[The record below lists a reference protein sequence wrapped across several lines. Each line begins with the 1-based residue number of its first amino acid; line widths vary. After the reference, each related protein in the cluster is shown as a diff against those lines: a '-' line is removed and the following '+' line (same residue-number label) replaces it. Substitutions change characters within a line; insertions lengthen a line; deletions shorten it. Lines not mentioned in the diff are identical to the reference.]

1 MAEPSEAVVRDA
13 WAAFRAG
20 DTTRVLAL
28 VHPDLEWTYL
38 DPAFP
43 DPEPQTCHGR
53 PQLAR
58 ALQRD
63 SLRVLTW
70 DIEELAVHGEQVL
83 VVLHAPGLDRRCVR
97 QADDQNYLV
106 LTVRQ
111 GQITAMRACRDRDEA
126 AAPAQLWRRPPAG
139 GRPRCPARP
148 GHTEARAP

>member
-1 MAEPSEAVVRDA
+1 MSEASEAVVRDA

-20 DTTRVLAL
+20 DTTRLLAL

-38 DPAFP
+38 DPAFA

-53 PQLAR
+53 SQLAQ
-58 ALQRD
+58 ALRRD

-70 DIEELAVHGEQVL
+70 DIEELAVHADQVMA
-83 VVLHAPGLDRRCVR
+83 VLHAPGLDRQRVR
-97 QADDQNYLV
+97 QAEDRNYLV

-126 AAPAQLWRRPPAG
+126 AALVR
-139 GRPRCPARP
+139 
-148 GHTEARAP
+148 